1 MSIAFVLVEV
11 VALLFESSYLLS
23 YSLWAGC
30 WLGSLLG
37 LLSRSLLFD
46 CFLGRGFL
54 LFLSF
59 LNFDLLGHW

>member
-11 VALLFESSYLLS
+11 VALFFESSYLLS
-23 YSLWAGC
+23 YSLWTGC

-46 CFLGRGFL
+46 CFLGRAFL

-59 LNFDLLGHW
+59 LKFELLGHW